1 MPISKKIAE
10 DMKRGSWIR
19 RMFEEG
25 IRLKK
30 EFGAANVF
38 DLSLGN
44 PEIEPPKNF
53 TDTLKE
59 LVNHPFKGMHRYMP
73 NSGYPETRA
82 AVAKTINKES
92 KVKFGEADVIMSCG
106 AGGGLNVVL
115 KSVLNAGDEAVI
127 FAPYFVEYGYYL
139 DNHGA
144 KCVVAE
150 TDAGFLPDINELD
163 KKIGYKTRA
172 VIVNSPNNPTG
183 VVYDAAVFKK
193 MAELLA
199 AKNKKYNSQ
208 IFLIMDDAY
217 GKLVY
222 DGAKPPCLFNYY
234 PHTII
239 AASFSKTLSI
249 PGERIGYIAVNPEC
263 PNHDEIMAALA
274 FCNRILGFVNAPALM
289 QHAIA
294 KTPGALVDVSI
305 YEKKRDFLYGELKSA
320 GYDLI
325 KPKGAFYL
333 FPKTPIQDDIAFTKK
348 LLEHRVL
355 AVPGTGFGRS
365 GYMRLSYCVE
375 DSVLEGAVRGLRKAF
390 R

>member
-1 MPISKKIAE
+1 MPISKKISE
-10 DMKRGSWIR
+10 DMKMGSWIR

-30 EFGAANVF
+30 EFGAENVF

-44 PEIEPPKNF
+44 PEIEPPKDF

-73 NSGYPETRA
+73 NSGYSETRA
-82 AVAKTINKES
+82 AIAKTINKES
-92 KVKFGEADVIMSCG
+92 KIKFSETDVIMSCG
-106 AGGGLNVVL
+106 AGGGLNVAL

-139 DNHGA
+139 DNHGI
-144 KCVVAE
+144 KCVIAE
-150 TDAGFLPDINELD
+150 TDADFLPDINGLD
-163 KKIGYKTRA
+163 KKIGPKTRA
-172 VIVNSPNNPTG
+172 VIINSPNNPTG
-183 VVYDAAVFKK
+183 VVYDETVFKK
-193 MAELLA
+193 MAELLTE
-199 AKNKKYNSQ
+199 KNRKYNSQ

-222 DGAKPPCLFNYY
+222 DGIKIPCLFDYY
-234 PHTII
+234 PHTIV

-249 PGERIGYIAVNPEC
+249 PGERIGYVAVNSKC
-263 PNHDEIMAALA
+263 PDHDEIMAALA
-274 FCNRILGFVNAPALM
+274 FCNRVLGFVNAPALM
-289 QHAIA
+289 QHVIA
-294 KTPGALVDVSI
+294 KISGSLVDVSI
-305 YEKKRDFLYGELKSA
+305 YEKKRDFLYGELKNA
-320 GYDLI
+320 GYELT

-333 FPKTPIQDDIAFTKK
+333 FPKTPIQDDVAFTKK

-375 DSVLEGAVRGLRKAF
+375 DSVLEGAAKGLKKAL
-390 R
+390 